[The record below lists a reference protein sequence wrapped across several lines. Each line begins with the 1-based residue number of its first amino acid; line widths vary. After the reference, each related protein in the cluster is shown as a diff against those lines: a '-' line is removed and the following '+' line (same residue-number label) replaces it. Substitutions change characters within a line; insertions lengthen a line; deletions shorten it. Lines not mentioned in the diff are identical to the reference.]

1 MSHQHAVKISEGIE
15 GGNEGGGGGGGGR
28 ERERERGRGE
38 GGREIDVWLLNT
50 DILCKVLHSLFYSVG
65 VHLAPFV
72 TC

>member
-1 MSHQHAVKISEGIE
+1 MREV
-15 GGNEGGGGGGGGR
+15 EGGGGG
-28 ERERERGRGE
+28 EREREGGG

-65 VHLAPFV
+65 VHLSPFV